1 MHTAAQ
7 YRKMAEECLE
17 WAATA
22 LNDEVR
28 ANYLGIAQIWLQA
41 ASPLDGGLPIRGA
54 VIPLPKGVTASRMNL
69 SCECQRSGLNGRQLR
84 PSFGDMDHGLQPP
97 QNGGQRRGEACSS
110 HCD

>member
-7 YRKMAEECLE
+7 YREMAEECFQ

-41 ASPLDGGLPIRGA
+41 ASRLDGGLPIRGA
-54 VIPLPKGVTASRMNL
+54 VIPVPKQGDGNGSADHKARKESKRM
-69 SCECQRSGLNGRQLR
+69 
-84 PSFGDMDHGLQPP
+84 
-97 QNGGQRRGEACSS
+97 
-110 HCD
+110 

>member
-41 ASPLDGGLPIRGA
+41 ASRLDGGLPILGA
-54 VIPLPKGVTASRMNL
+54 VIPLPERGDGKSDEPEWPVL
-69 SCECQRSGLNGRQLR
+69 KRSGLNGR
-84 PSFGDMDHGLQPP
+84 
-97 QNGGQRRGEACSS
+97 
-110 HCD
+110 

>member
-7 YRKMAEECLE
+7 YREMAEECFQ

-41 ASPLDGGLPIRGA
+41 ASRLDGGLPIRGA
-54 VIPLPKGVTASRMNL
+54 VIPVPKQGDGNGFADHKARKESKRM
-69 SCECQRSGLNGRQLR
+69 
-84 PSFGDMDHGLQPP
+84 
-97 QNGGQRRGEACSS
+97 
-110 HCD
+110 

>member
-7 YRKMAEECLE
+7 YREMAEECFQ

-41 ASPLDGGLPIRGA
+41 ASRLDGGLPIRGA
-54 VIPLPKGVTASRMNL
+54 VIPVHKKGDGRLDEPELRAPK
-69 SCECQRSGLNGRQLR
+69 RSGLNDR
-84 PSFGDMDHGLQPP
+84 
-97 QNGGQRRGEACSS
+97 
-110 HCD
+110 